1 MAETL
6 VKQPWSDSQL
16 RELPV
21 DFLTDS
27 LVPVMVS
34 ANGTK
39 GTCPLSEEVCA
50 SLFPVLALL
59 VIFHSSPYC
68 SSKELAMYLT

>member
-27 LVPVMVS
+27 LLPVIVS
-34 ANGTK
+34 ANGAK
-39 GTCPLSEEVCA
+39 GRC
-50 SLFPVLALL
+50 PVLEWICAHFSCAGTL
-59 VIFHSSPYC
+59 PYL
-68 SSKELAMYLT
+68 SFG